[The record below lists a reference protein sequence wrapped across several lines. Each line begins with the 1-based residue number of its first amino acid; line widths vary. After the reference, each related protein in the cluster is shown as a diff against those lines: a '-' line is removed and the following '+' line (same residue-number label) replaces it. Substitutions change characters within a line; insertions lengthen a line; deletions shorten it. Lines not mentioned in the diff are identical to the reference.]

1 MAETKIITRTT
12 NIVDF
17 EISKESFDRAKKKIQ
32 DVGKAWEKVDQKVQ
46 SASRKQLE
54 NNKAI
59 IRANNL
65 EAKRL
70 QAQNRLNA
78 AKEKERAI
86 SAKTAT
92 QRKKETADQLRAE
105 SKLQRELGKRF
116 AGKRGPRQQ
125 LPTAAEMVPTVQG
138 LINAHSPESKANAA
152 KAAAQAMRQAK
163 KEEARLARE
172 AGKAEKRRLDYARRR
187 YLTIRSEAFKIQNIE
202 GLTNAERT
210 EAILKMRRVAD
221 QQAKETLNAQET
233 RFELRKITQELQKQ
247 ARLRRRMASAGAGGS
262 RHSANG
268 GHSFGRR
275 RGLRGGA
282 VAEGAEAGIA
292 ARIPGPAAAAAVAI
306 LALAGAANAATD
318 AIRGAFERQQN
329 YAGLREQGVSATDAD
344 AILLA
349 ANNKGAGISLDKLQ
363 DQFVDYL
370 DKQGDLSLGQW
381 KTDKQGNRTYS
392 GGGELADVANLVESK
407 KAGAGADVIKRLQSV
422 DFKGYLGY
430 LRELQ
435 KTYKLT
441 DGEMTLFGELIDDG
455 SKTLRAFDQNGQIA
469 ADALKTVKNSSLYL
483 SDTQREQIQQLQ
495 NQLVGL
501 GNASNG
507 LADNFTL
514 GFAETFNASGDL
526 KQAFENLSPMMKGLG
541 SAAGDLTN
549 IFASVFN
556 WLTDHIPGL
565 HKDNSPEGVAAQYSG
580 SRTLD
585 QRNHKE
591 GGFWSNMWD
600 NFTDNFKGGEG
611 SGFTSQAFL
620 PEEYRNGGKRGQPIK
635 VPDWLPAV
643 APFHDLA
650 VPPVPTFNPSKL
662 GNVSSVQM
670 PQTVIVRQEPVQ
682 VNVHV
687 NDGEVKNL
695 VNATVDDRERSHL
708 NMMTQGGQ

>member
-17 EISKESFDRAKKKIQ
+17 KVSKESFDRAKKKIQ

-59 IRANNL
+59 IQANNL

-86 SAKTAT
+86 SAKAAN

-187 YLTIRSEAFKIQNIE
+187 YLTIRSEAYKIQNIE
-202 GLTNAERT
+202 ALTNAERT

-247 ARLRRRMASAGAGGS
+247 ARLRRRMATQRTHGGNFGGRSKGVTAGVGVG
-262 RHSANG
+262 
-268 GHSFGRR
+268 
-275 RGLRGGA
+275 
-282 VAEGAEAGIA
+282 
-292 ARIPGPAAAAAVAI
+292 
-306 LALAGAANAATD
+306 LAGAAGAA
-318 AIRGAFERQQN
+318 AAGLLAVAGASMAVASTLRESFERQKQ
-329 YAGLREQGVSATDAD
+329 YSGLKEQGVSATDAD

-349 ANNKGAGISLDKLQ
+349 ANQKGAGISLDKLQ
-363 DQFVDYL
+363 DQFVDYR
-370 DKQGDLSLGQW
+370 DKVGDLSLGQW
-381 KTDKQGNRTYS
+381 KTDKKGNRTYS

-407 KAGAGADVIKRLQSV
+407 QAGAGAGVIKRLQST

-435 KTYKLT
+435 KQYKLT
-441 DGEMTLFGELIDDG
+441 DAEMTLFGEFIDDG

-469 ADALKTVKNSSLYL
+469 SDALKTVKNSSLYL
-483 SDTQREQIQQLQ
+483 TDAQREQVGNLQ
-495 NQLVGL
+495 SSMMLL
-501 GNASNG
+501 GQASSG

-514 GFAETFNASGDL
+514 GFAEAFNSSEEVTKAMESLAPVMEGLGRASADVLNSFVRLFGWLSHILPSVGGDGTAAGI
-526 KQAFENLSPMMKGLG
+526 KESYTGSRDMTPKSEQPEKGFWENLFDFDSK
-541 SAAGDLTN
+541 
-549 IFASVFN
+549 
-556 WLTDHIPGL
+556 
-565 HKDNSPEGVAAQYSG
+565 
-580 SRTLD
+580 
-585 QRNHKE
+585 
-591 GGFWSNMWD
+591 
-600 NFTDNFKGGEG
+600 
-611 SGFTSQAFL
+611 AFL
-620 PEEYRNGGKRGQPIK
+620 PQEYGGKAPNLPKPLQ
-635 VPDWLPAV
+635 VPDNLPAL
-643 APFHDLA
+643 APFKDLKVTPA
-650 VPPVPTFNPSKL
+650 PVPTFSPSSLTQSAVNAKT
-662 GNVSSVQM
+662 SS
-670 PQTVIVRQEPVQ
+670 QTVIVKQEPVQ

-687 NDGEVKNL
+687 NDGKVKDL
-695 VNATVDDRERSHL
+695 VNATVDDRERDHL
-708 NMMTQGGQ
+708 NMMTAGQM

>member
-17 EISKESFDRAKKKIQ
+17 QIRKESFERAKKKIQ
-32 DVGKAWEKVDQKVQ
+32 DIGKAWEKADKAQQ

-59 IRANNL
+59 IQANNL

-70 QAQNRLNA
+70 ASQNRLNA

-187 YLTIRSEAFKIQNIE
+187 YLTIRSEAYKIQNIE

-247 ARLRRRMASAGAGGS
+247 ARLRRRMANQRTHGGNFGGGG
-262 RHSANG
+262 RHSGRGSNG
-268 GHSFGRR
+268 
-275 RGLRGGA
+275 
-282 VAEGAEAGIA
+282 VTAGV
-292 ARIPGPAAAAAVAI
+292 GVG
-306 LALAGAANAATD
+306 LAGAAGAAAAGLLAVAGASMAVAATL
-318 AIRGAFERQQN
+318 RESFERQKD
-329 YAGLREQGVSATDAD
+329 YSGLKEQGVSATDAD

-349 ANNKGAGISLDKLQ
+349 ANQKGAGISLDKLQ

-381 KTDKQGNRTYS
+381 KVNKQGERNYS

-407 KAGAGADVIKRLQSV
+407 KAGAGDGVIKRLQSV
-422 DFKGYLGY
+422 DFKGYLSY

-455 SKTLRAFDQNGQIA
+455 SKTLRAFDESGNISA
-469 ADALKTVKNSSLYL
+469 KALDRVQSSSLYL
-483 SDTQREQIQQLQ
+483 SDAQREQVEKLQ
-495 NQLVGL
+495 SNMMVL
-501 GNASNG
+501 GQASSG

-514 GFAETFNASGDL
+514 GFSEAFNSSEEMTKAMESLAPVMEGLGRASADVLNSFVRLFGWLSHILPSVGGDGTAAGI
-526 KQAFENLSPMMKGLG
+526 KESYTGSRDMTPKSEQPEKGFWENLFDFDSK
-541 SAAGDLTN
+541 
-549 IFASVFN
+549 
-556 WLTDHIPGL
+556 
-565 HKDNSPEGVAAQYSG
+565 
-580 SRTLD
+580 
-585 QRNHKE
+585 
-591 GGFWSNMWD
+591 
-600 NFTDNFKGGEG
+600 
-611 SGFTSQAFL
+611 AFL
-620 PEEYRNGGKRGQPIK
+620 PQEYGGKAPNAPKPLQ
-635 VPDWLPAV
+635 VPDWLPAL

-650 VPPVPTFNPSKL
+650 VKPVPTFDHAKL
-662 GNVSSVQM
+662 GNVTSVQM
-670 PQTVIVRQEPVQ
+670 PQTVIVRQEPLQ
-682 VNVHV
+682 VNVKV

-695 VNATVDDRERSHL
+695 VNATVDDRERQNL
-708 NMMTQGGQ
+708 NMMATGQQ

>member
-17 EISKESFDRAKKKIQ
+17 EVSKESFDRAKKKIQ

-54 NNKAI
+54 NNRAI
-59 IRANNL
+59 IQANNL

-116 AGKRGPRQQ
+116 TGQRGPRTHPP
-125 LPTAAEMVPTVQG
+125 LPTAAEMVPAVQA

-172 AGKAEKRRLDYARRR
+172 AGKAEKRRLDYARKR

-202 GLTNAERT
+202 GLTNAERA

-221 QQAKETLNAQET
+221 QQQREALNAQET

-247 ARLRRRMASAGAGGS
+247 ARLRRRMANQRTHGGNFGGRSKGVTAGVGVG
-262 RHSANG
+262 
-268 GHSFGRR
+268 
-275 RGLRGGA
+275 
-282 VAEGAEAGIA
+282 
-292 ARIPGPAAAAAVAI
+292 
-306 LALAGAANAATD
+306 LAGAAGAA
-318 AIRGAFERQQN
+318 AAGLLAVAGASMAVASTLRESFERQKQ
-329 YAGLREQGVSATDAD
+329 YSGLKEQGVSATDAD

-349 ANNKGAGISLDKLQ
+349 ANQKGAGISLEKLQ
-363 DQFVDYL
+363 DQFVDYR
-370 DKQGDLSLGQW
+370 DKVGDLSLGQW
-381 KTDKQGNRTYS
+381 KTDKKGNRTYS

-407 KAGAGADVIKRLQSV
+407 QAGAGTGVIKRLQST
-422 DFKGYLGY
+422 DFKGYLSY

-435 KTYKLT
+435 KQYKLT
-441 DGEMTLFGELIDDG
+441 DSEMTLFGEFIDDG

-483 SDTQREQIQQLQ
+483 TDAQREQVGNLQ
-495 NQLVGL
+495 SSMMLL
-501 GNASNG
+501 GQASSG

-514 GFAETFNASGDL
+514 GFAEAFNSSDELTKAMESLAPVMEGLGRASADVLNSFVRLFGWLSHILPSVGGDGTAAGI
-526 KQAFENLSPMMKGLG
+526 KESYTGSRDMTPKSEQPEKGFWENLF
-541 SAAGDLTN
+541 D
-549 IFASVFN
+549 F
-556 WLTDHIPGL
+556 D
-565 HKDNSPEGVAAQYSG
+565 
-580 SRTLD
+580 SR
-585 QRNHKE
+585 
-591 GGFWSNMWD
+591 
-600 NFTDNFKGGEG
+600 
-611 SGFTSQAFL
+611 AFL
-620 PEEYRNGGKRGQPIK
+620 PQEYGGKAPNLPKPLQ
-635 VPDWLPAV
+635 VPDNLPAL
-643 APFHDLA
+643 APFKDLKVTPA
-650 VPPVPTFNPSKL
+650 PVPTFSPSSLTQSAVNAKA
-662 GNVSSVQM
+662 SQ
-670 PQTVIVRQEPVQ
+670 QTVVVKQEPLQ
-682 VNVHV
+682 VNIQV
-687 NDGEVKNL
+687 NDGTVKDL
-695 VNATVDDRERSHL
+695 VNATVDDRERDHL

>member
-12 NIVDF
+12 NVVDF
-17 EISKESFDRAKKKIQ
+17 DVSKESYNRAKKKIE
-32 DVGKAWEKVDQKVQ
+32 DIGKAWEKADKAQQ

-59 IRANNL
+59 IQANNL

-70 QAQNRLNA
+70 ASQNRLNA

-163 KEEARLARE
+163 KEEARLAGE

-187 YLTIRSEAFKIQNIE
+187 YLTIRSEAYKIQNIE

-247 ARLRRRMASAGAGGS
+247 ARLRRRMANQRTHGGNFGGRSKGVTAGVGVG
-262 RHSANG
+262 
-268 GHSFGRR
+268 
-275 RGLRGGA
+275 
-282 VAEGAEAGIA
+282 
-292 ARIPGPAAAAAVAI
+292 
-306 LALAGAANAATD
+306 LAGAAASAA
-318 AIRGAFERQQN
+318 AGLLAVAGASMAVASTLRESFERQKE
-329 YAGLREQGVSATDAD
+329 YSGLKEQGVSATDAD

-349 ANNKGAGISLDKLQ
+349 ANQKGAGISLDKLQ
-363 DQFVDYL
+363 DQFVDYR
-370 DKQGDLSLGQW
+370 DKVGDLSLGQW
-381 KTDKQGNRTYS
+381 KTDKKGNRTYS

-407 KAGAGADVIKRLQSV
+407 QAGAGAGVIKRLQSV
-422 DFKGYLGY
+422 DFKGYLSY

-435 KTYKLT
+435 KQYKLT
-441 DGEMTLFGELIDDG
+441 DSEMTLFGEFIDDG

-469 ADALKTVKNSSLYL
+469 ADALRTVKNSFLYL
-483 SDTQREQIQQLQ
+483 TDSQREQVGNLQ
-495 NQLVGL
+495 SSMMVL
-501 GNASNG
+501 GQASSG

-514 GFAETFNASGDL
+514 GFAEAFNASDELTKAMESLAPVMEGLGRASADVLNSFVRLFGWLSHILPSVGGDGTAAGI
-526 KQAFENLSPMMKGLG
+526 KESYTGSRDMTPKSEQPEKGFWENLFDFDSK
-541 SAAGDLTN
+541 
-549 IFASVFN
+549 
-556 WLTDHIPGL
+556 
-565 HKDNSPEGVAAQYSG
+565 
-580 SRTLD
+580 
-585 QRNHKE
+585 
-591 GGFWSNMWD
+591 
-600 NFTDNFKGGEG
+600 
-611 SGFTSQAFL
+611 AFL
-620 PEEYRNGGKRGQPIK
+620 PQEYGGKAPNAPKPLQ
-635 VPDWLPAV
+635 VPDSLPAL
-643 APFHDLA
+643 APFKDLKVNPA
-650 VPPVPTFNPSKL
+650 PVPTFSPSSL
-662 GNVSSVQM
+662 TQSAVNARNSQ
-670 PQTVIVRQEPVQ
+670 QTVVVKQEPVQ
-682 VNVHV
+682 VQVNV
-687 NDGEVKNL
+687 NDGKVKDL

-708 NMMTQGGQ
+708 NMMTAGYM

>member
-12 NIVDF
+12 NVVDF
-17 EISKESFDRAKKKIQ
+17 DVSKESYNRAKKKIE
-32 DVGKAWEKVDQKVQ
+32 DIGKAWEKADKAQQ

-59 IRANNL
+59 IQANNL

-70 QAQNRLNA
+70 ASQNRLNA

-187 YLTIRSEAFKIQNIE
+187 YLTIRSEAYKIQNIE

-247 ARLRRRMASAGAGGS
+247 ARLRRRMANQRTHGGNFGGRSKGVTAGVGVG
-262 RHSANG
+262 
-268 GHSFGRR
+268 
-275 RGLRGGA
+275 
-282 VAEGAEAGIA
+282 
-292 ARIPGPAAAAAVAI
+292 
-306 LALAGAANAATD
+306 LAGAAASAA
-318 AIRGAFERQQN
+318 AGLLAVAGASMAVASTLRESFERQKE
-329 YAGLREQGVSATDAD
+329 YSGLKEQGVSATDAD

-349 ANNKGAGISLDKLQ
+349 ANQKGAGISLDKLQ
-363 DQFVDYL
+363 DQFVDYR
-370 DKQGDLSLGQW
+370 DKVGDLSLGQW
-381 KTDKQGNRTYS
+381 KTDKKGNRTYS

-407 KAGAGADVIKRLQSV
+407 QAGAGAGVIKRLQSV
-422 DFKGYLGY
+422 DFKGYLSY

-435 KTYKLT
+435 KQYKLT
-441 DGEMTLFGELIDDG
+441 DSEMTLFGEFIDDG

-469 ADALKTVKNSSLYL
+469 ADALRTVKNSSLYL
-483 SDTQREQIQQLQ
+483 TDSQREQVGNLQ
-495 NQLVGL
+495 SSMMVL
-501 GNASNG
+501 GQASSG

-514 GFAETFNASGDL
+514 GFAEAFNSSDELTKAMESLAPVMEGLGRASADVLNSFVRLFGWLSHILPSVGGDGTAAGI
-526 KQAFENLSPMMKGLG
+526 KESYTGSRNMIPKSEQPEKGFWENLFDFDSK
-541 SAAGDLTN
+541 
-549 IFASVFN
+549 
-556 WLTDHIPGL
+556 
-565 HKDNSPEGVAAQYSG
+565 
-580 SRTLD
+580 
-585 QRNHKE
+585 
-591 GGFWSNMWD
+591 
-600 NFTDNFKGGEG
+600 
-611 SGFTSQAFL
+611 AFL
-620 PEEYRNGGKRGQPIK
+620 PQEYGGKAPNAPKPLQ
-635 VPDWLPAV
+635 VPDSLPAL
-643 APFHDLA
+643 APFKDLKVNPA
-650 VPPVPTFNPSKL
+650 PVPTFSPSSL
-662 GNVSSVQM
+662 TQSAVNARNSQ
-670 PQTVIVRQEPVQ
+670 QTVVVKQEPVQ
-682 VNVHV
+682 VQVNV
-687 NDGEVKNL
+687 NDGKVKDL

-708 NMMTQGGQ
+708 NMMTAGHM

>member
-12 NIVDF
+12 NVVDF
-17 EISKESFDRAKKKIQ
+17 DVSKESYNRAKKKIE
-32 DVGKAWEKVDQKVQ
+32 DIGKAWEKADKAQQ

-59 IRANNL
+59 IQANNL

-70 QAQNRLNA
+70 ASQNRLNA

-187 YLTIRSEAFKIQNIE
+187 YLTIRSEAYKIQNIE

-247 ARLRRRMASAGAGGS
+247 ARLRRRMANQRTHGGNFGGRSKGVTAGVGVG
-262 RHSANG
+262 
-268 GHSFGRR
+268 
-275 RGLRGGA
+275 
-282 VAEGAEAGIA
+282 
-292 ARIPGPAAAAAVAI
+292 
-306 LALAGAANAATD
+306 LAGAAGAA
-318 AIRGAFERQQN
+318 AAGLLAVAGASMAVASTLRESFERQKD
-329 YAGLREQGVSATDAD
+329 YSGLKEQGVSATDAD

-349 ANNKGAGISLDKLQ
+349 ANQKGAGISLDKLQ

-407 KAGAGADVIKRLQSV
+407 QAGAGADVIKRLQSV
-422 DFKGYLGY
+422 DFKGYLSY

-483 SDTQREQIQQLQ
+483 TDSQREQVGNLQ
-495 NQLVGL
+495 SSMMVL
-501 GNASNG
+501 GQASNG

-514 GFAETFNASGDL
+514 GFAEAFNSSEEMTKAMESLAPVMEGLGRASADVLNSFVRLFGWLSHILPSVGGDGTAAGI
-526 KQAFENLSPMMKGLG
+526 KESYTGSRDMTPKSEQPEKGFWENLFDFDSK
-541 SAAGDLTN
+541 
-549 IFASVFN
+549 
-556 WLTDHIPGL
+556 
-565 HKDNSPEGVAAQYSG
+565 
-580 SRTLD
+580 
-585 QRNHKE
+585 
-591 GGFWSNMWD
+591 
-600 NFTDNFKGGEG
+600 
-611 SGFTSQAFL
+611 AFL
-620 PEEYRNGGKRGQPIK
+620 PQEYGGKAPNAPKPLQ
-635 VPDWLPAV
+635 VPDYLPAL
-643 APFHDLA
+643 APFKDLKVTPA
-650 VPPVPTFNPSKL
+650 PVPTFNPSSL
-662 GNVSSVQM
+662 AQSAVRPQNQT
-670 PQTVIVRQEPVQ
+670 QTVVIDQKPLQ
-682 VNVHV
+682 VNVNV
-687 NDGEVKNL
+687 NDGKVKDL
-695 VNATVDDRERSHL
+695 VNAEIDDRERGHM
-708 NMMTQGGQ
+708 NMLTIGQQ

>member
-1 MAETKIITRTT
+1 MASS
-12 NIVDF
+12 NVIVTSTVNKVSFDV
-17 EISKESFDRAKKKIQ
+17 SKESFNRAKKKIE
-32 DVGKAWEKVDQKVQ
+32 DIGKAWEKADKAQQ

-59 IRANNL
+59 IQAYNL

-70 QAQNRLNA
+70 ASQNRLNA

-187 YLTIRSEAFKIQNIE
+187 YLTIRSEAYKIQNIE

-247 ARLRRRMASAGAGGS
+247 ARLRRRMANQRTHGGNFGGGG
-262 RHSANG
+262 RHSGRGSNG
-268 GHSFGRR
+268 
-275 RGLRGGA
+275 
-282 VAEGAEAGIA
+282 VTAGV
-292 ARIPGPAAAAAVAI
+292 GVG
-306 LALAGAANAATD
+306 LAGAAGAA
-318 AIRGAFERQQN
+318 AAGLLAVAGASMAVASTLRESFERQKD
-329 YAGLREQGVSATDAD
+329 YSGLKEQGVSATDAD

-349 ANNKGAGISLDKLQ
+349 ANQKGAGISLDKLQ

-381 KTDKQGNRTYS
+381 KVNKQGERNYS

-407 KAGAGADVIKRLQSV
+407 KAGAGDGVIKRLQSV
-422 DFKGYLGY
+422 DFKGYLSY

-455 SKTLRAFDQNGQIA
+455 SKTLRAFDESGNISA
-469 ADALKTVKNSSLYL
+469 KALDRVQSSSLYL
-483 SDTQREQIQQLQ
+483 SDAQREQVEKLQ
-495 NQLVGL
+495 SNMMVL
-501 GNASNG
+501 GQASSG

-514 GFAETFNASGDL
+514 GFSEAFNSSEEMTKAMESLAPVMEGLGRASADVLNSFVRLFGWLSHILPSVGGDGTAAGI
-526 KQAFENLSPMMKGLG
+526 KESYTGSRDMTPKSEQPEKGFWENLFDFDSK
-541 SAAGDLTN
+541 
-549 IFASVFN
+549 
-556 WLTDHIPGL
+556 
-565 HKDNSPEGVAAQYSG
+565 
-580 SRTLD
+580 
-585 QRNHKE
+585 
-591 GGFWSNMWD
+591 
-600 NFTDNFKGGEG
+600 
-611 SGFTSQAFL
+611 AFL
-620 PEEYRNGGKRGQPIK
+620 PQEYGGKAPNAPKPLQ
-635 VPDWLPAV
+635 VPDYLPAL
-643 APFHDLA
+643 APFKDLKVTPA
-650 VPPVPTFNPSKL
+650 PVPTFNPSSL
-662 GNVSSVQM
+662 AQSAVRPQNQT
-670 PQTVIVRQEPVQ
+670 QTVVIDQKPLQ
-682 VNVHV
+682 VNVNV
-687 NDGEVKNL
+687 NDGKVKDL
-695 VNATVDDRERSHL
+695 VNAEIDDRERGHM
-708 NMMTQGGQ
+708 NMLTTGQQ

>member
-1 MAETKIITRTT
+1 MASS
-12 NIVDF
+12 NVIVTSTVNKVSFDV
-17 EISKESFDRAKKKIQ
+17 SKESYDRAKKKIQ
-32 DVGKAWEKVDQKVQ
+32 DIGKAWEKADKAQQ

-59 IRANNL
+59 IQANNL

-70 QAQNRLNA
+70 ASQNRLNA

-125 LPTAAEMVPTVQG
+125 LPTAAEIVPTVQG

-187 YLTIRSEAFKIQNIE
+187 YLTIRSEAYKIQNIE

-247 ARLRRRMASAGAGGS
+247 ARLRRRMANQRTHGGNFGGRSKGVTAGVGV
-262 RHSANG
+262 
-268 GHSFGRR
+268 
-275 RGLRGGA
+275 GL
-282 VAEGAEAGIA
+282 
-292 ARIPGPAAAAAVAI
+292 AAVA
-306 LALAGAANAATD
+306 GASMAVASTL
-318 AIRGAFERQQN
+318 RESFERQKD
-329 YAGLREQGVSATDAD
+329 YSGLKEQGVSATDAD

-349 ANNKGAGISLDKLQ
+349 ANQKGAGISLDKLQ

-407 KAGAGADVIKRLQSV
+407 QAGAGADVIKRLQSV
-422 DFKGYLGY
+422 DFKGYLSY

-483 SDTQREQIQQLQ
+483 TDAQREQVGNLQ
-495 NQLVGL
+495 SSMMVL
-501 GNASNG
+501 GQASNG

-514 GFAETFNASGDL
+514 GFAEAFNSSEEMTKAMESLAPVMEGLGRASADVLNSFVRLFGWLSHILPSVGGDGTAAGIKESYTGSRDMTPKSEQPEKGFWENLFDFDSKSFLPQEYGGKAPNAPKPLQVPDNLPALAPFKDL
-526 KQAFENLSPMMKGLG
+526 KV
-541 SAAGDLTN
+541 T
-549 IFASVFN
+549 
-556 WLTDHIPGL
+556 
-565 HKDNSPEGVAAQYSG
+565 
-580 SRTLD
+580 
-585 QRNHKE
+585 
-591 GGFWSNMWD
+591 
-600 NFTDNFKGGEG
+600 
-611 SGFTSQAFL
+611 
-620 PEEYRNGGKRGQPIK
+620 
-635 VPDWLPAV
+635 PA
-643 APFHDLA
+643 
-650 VPPVPTFNPSKL
+650 PVPTFNPSSL
-662 GNVSSVQM
+662 AQSAVRPQNQT
-670 PQTVIVRQEPVQ
+670 QTVVIDQKPLQ
-682 VNVHV
+682 VNVNV
-687 NDGEVKNL
+687 NDGKVKDL
-695 VNATVDDRERSHL
+695 VNAEIDDRERGHM
-708 NMMTQGGQ
+708 NMLTTGQQ